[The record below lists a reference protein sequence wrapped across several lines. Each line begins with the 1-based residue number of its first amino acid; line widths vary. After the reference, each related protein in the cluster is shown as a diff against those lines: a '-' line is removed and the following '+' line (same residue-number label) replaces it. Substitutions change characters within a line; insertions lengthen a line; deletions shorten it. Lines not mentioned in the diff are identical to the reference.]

1 MSKHLEPPRRV
12 PEAAAGEATT
22 PRRRTWRRWFPYAF
36 LGLMLVFATFCGIV
50 AAKMVQTKQNFG
62 DALVGYFVPSPESIF
77 GKDRVVLG
85 LLGLDYDYTDNDIET
100 SAQSRTDKLSVFAL
114 DFPSGVVKEIAI
126 PRDSEAMVAG
136 HLNKINAAYAGFG
149 GALALGPT
157 RMMAQGAYA
166 IGKEPMTD
174 QVTGEFLG
182 LPRNDKGHYF
192 DRYIILRIDATKD
205 FINAIGGLEV
215 NVDEEMNYDDSWG
228 HLHIHFHP
236 GLQHMNGDQ
245 AVSFARFRHD
255 ACSDP
260 CRIKRQQMIE
270 QLAIEKL
277 KSQKFNDLAHIAE
290 LINVIHRD
298 VYTNLTTQ
306 EMTSLA
312 WRFKNISLA
321 NVKQTQIPFKDNVYL
336 SNAGDVLIPDDAK
349 KAEIVA
355 DFLGPYTAATPPP
368 DRIAVARAS
377 VPPANVH
384 VAVQNGSGESGMG
397 KKMADAL
404 RAHGYVIDSISNADS
419 FDYDTTVI
427 REHSKVPGV
436 GEQVRSQIALKTATV
451 TPAPQA
457 SAKPAESG
465 DVTVIVGK
473 DFASAPA
480 ITQKSAQ

>member
-1 MSKHLEPPRRV
+1 MSKHLEPSPRRTV
-12 PEAAAGEATT
+12 DADAATE
-22 PRRRTWRRWFPYAF
+22 PRRRSWRRWFPYAF

-77 GKDRVVLG
+77 GKDRVIIG
-85 LLGLDYDYTDNDIET
+85 LLGLDYDYTDKDIET
-100 SAQSRTDKLSVFAL
+100 SANARTDKLSVFAL

-126 PRDSEAMVAG
+126 PRDTEALVGG
-136 HLNKINAAYAGFG
+136 HENKINAAYAFG
-149 GALALGPT
+149 GET
-157 RMMAQGAYA
+157 
-166 IGKEPMTD
+166 MTD

-182 LPRNDKGHYF
+182 LPRNDKGRYF
-192 DRYIILRIDATKD
+192 DRYITLRIDATKD
-205 FINAIGGLEV
+205 FIDAIGGLDV

-260 CRIKRQQMIE
+260 CRIKRQQLIE

-277 KSQKFNDLAHIAE
+277 KTQKFNDLAHIAA

-298 VYTNLTTQ
+298 VYTNLSTQ

-312 WRFKNISLA
+312 WHFKNISLA
-321 NVKQTQIPFKDNVYL
+321 NVKQTQIPFKDDVDL
-336 SNAGDVLIPDDAK
+336 PNAGNVLIADDAK

-368 DRIAVARAS
+368 DVHVAHAAT

-384 VAVQNGSGESGMG
+384 VVVQNGSGRSGLG
-397 KKMADAL
+397 KRMADAL
-404 RAHGYVIDSISNADS
+404 RARGYVIDSVSNADS

-451 TPAPQA
+451 TPAPQVAA
-457 SAKPAESG
+457 SAQPAESG
-465 DVTVIVGK
+465 DVTVIVGR
-473 DFASAPA
+473 DFASAVPA
-480 ITQKSAQ
+480 ATQKSAQ

>member
-1 MSKHLEPPRRV
+1 MSKHLEPPRRGYA
-12 PEAAAGEATT
+12 PGPDAPSE
-22 PRRRTWRRWFPYAF
+22 PPSRQSWRRWFPYAF
-36 LGLMLVFATFCGIV
+36 LALMLVFATFCGVV

-77 GKDRVVLG
+77 GKDRIIVG
-85 LLGLDYDYTDNDIET
+85 LLGLDYDYTDKDIET
-100 SAQSRTDKLSVFAL
+100 SADARTDKLSVFAL
-114 DFPSGVVKEIAI
+114 DFPTGVVKEIAV

-136 HLNKINAAYAGFG
+136 HLNKINA
-149 GALALGPT
+149 
-157 RMMAQGAYA
+157 AYA

-205 FINAIGGLEV
+205 FINAIGGLDV

-290 LINVIHRD
+290 LINVIRRD
-298 VYTNLTTQ
+298 VITNLTTP

-312 WRFKNISLA
+312 WHFKNISLA
-321 NVKQTQIPFKDNVYL
+321 NVKQTQIPFKDDVYL

-368 DRIAVARAS
+368 DVHVAHAAT

-384 VAVQNGSGESGMG
+384 VVVQNGSGESGLG
-397 KKMADAL
+397 KRMADAL
-404 RAHGYVIDSISNADS
+404 RARGYVVDSISNADS

-457 SAKPAESG
+457 SAKAAADSS

-473 DFASAPA
+473 DFASAVPV
-480 ITQKSAQ
+480 IPQKSAQ

>member
-1 MSKHLEPPRRV
+1 LSKHLEPPRRGPFPDDEV
-12 PEAAAGEATT
+12 VA

-36 LGLMLVFATFCGIV
+36 LGLMLVFATFCGVV

-62 DALVGYFVPSPESIF
+62 LVGYFVPSPESIF
-77 GKDRVVLG
+77 GKDRVIVG
-85 LLGLDYDYTDNDIET
+85 LLGLDYDYTTSDIET
-100 SAQSRTDKLSVFAL
+100 STNARTDKLSVFAL
-114 DFPSGVVKEIAI
+114 DFPTGVVKEIAI
-126 PRDSEAMVAG
+126 PRDSEALIG
-136 HLNKINAAYAGFG
+136 GRENKINAAYAIG
-149 GALALGPT
+149 GETL
-157 RMMAQGAYA
+157 
-166 IGKEPMTD
+166 TD

-182 LPRNDKGHYF
+182 LTRNDKGRYF
-192 DRYIILRIDATKD
+192 DRYITLRIDATKD
-205 FINAIGGLEV
+205 FINAIGGLDV

-260 CRIKRQQMIE
+260 CRIKRQQMIM

-277 KSQKFNDLAHIAE
+277 RSQKFNDLAHIAE
-290 LINVIHRD
+290 LINVIRRD
-298 VYTNLTTQ
+298 VYTNLSTQ

-321 NVKQTQIPFKDNVYL
+321 NVQQTQIPFKDDIYL
-336 SNAGDVLIPDDAK
+336 SNAGDVLVPDDAK
-349 KAEIVA
+349 KAQIVA

-384 VAVQNGSGESGMG
+384 VVVQNGSGESGMG

-404 RAHGYVIDSISNADS
+404 RARGYVIDSISNADS
-419 FDYDTTVI
+419 FDYDRTVI

-457 SAKPAESG
+457 SAQAAEGG

-473 DFASAPA
+473 DFAGAVPA

>member
-1 MSKHLEPPRRV
+1 LSKHLEPSRRL
-12 PEAAAGEATT
+12 PEAAAGEATA

-136 HLNKINAAYAGFG
+136 HLNKINA
-149 GALALGPT
+149 
-157 RMMAQGAYA
+157 AYA

-312 WRFKNISLA
+312 WHFKNISLA
-321 NVKQTQIPFKDNVYL
+321 NVQQTQIPFKDDVYL
-336 SNAGDVLIPDDAK
+336 SNAGDVLVPDDAK
-349 KAEIVA
+349 KAQIVA

-368 DRIAVARAS
+368 DRIARAS
-377 VPPANVH
+377 VRPANVH
-384 VAVQNGSGESGMG
+384 VVVQNGSGESGMG

-457 SAKPAESG
+457 SAKAAESG